1 MYTPFHIEMPDPSE
15 EPDPQFQTTLITS
28 LTVYNTSKKSKSKS
42 KAAEKIVKVK
52 EIDFTVTEN
61 NYLEILTK
69 ILKSHSQEKYK
80 VTARKHYGFKYIYPP
95 SKAYVTYKF
104 EYAVVW
110 LPADALQC
118 PWRCWRWQREGLPT
132 NGKKILEAK
141 PKKVKVI
148 IDIKDVQCSCRV
160 VSHQ

>member
-1 MYTPFHIEMPDPSE
+1 MPDPSE

-28 LTVYNTSKKSKSKS
+28 LTVYNTFTKKSKSKS
-42 KAAEKIVKVK
+42 KAAKKIVKVK

-61 NYLEILTK
+61 NYLEILTE

-95 SKAYVTYKF
+95 SKAYVTYQF
-104 EYAVVW
+104 ECAVVW

-118 PWRCWRWQREGLPT
+118 P
-132 NGKKILEAK
+132 
-141 PKKVKVI
+141 
-148 IDIKDVQCSCRV
+148 
-160 VSHQ
+160 